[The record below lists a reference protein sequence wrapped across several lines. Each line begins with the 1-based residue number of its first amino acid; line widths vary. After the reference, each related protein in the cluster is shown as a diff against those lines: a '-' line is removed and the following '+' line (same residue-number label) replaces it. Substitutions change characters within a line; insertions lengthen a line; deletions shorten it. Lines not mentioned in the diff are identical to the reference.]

1 MDDAAWVSK
10 LQTHGSHVFLDY
22 TGYQPQVKDD
32 GSWMLHLLEQ
42 AVERCGIRNVHSH
55 VEQFDGTLSPPGYAA
70 VVLLD
75 ESHVTAHCY
84 SDKGWLALD
93 CFTCGGSD
101 PNLLADEIHRQLLE
115 CMPELSLKQRH
126 HVPRF
131 LYEGE

>member
-1 MDDAAWVSK
+1 MTETQEKNSI
-10 LQTHGSHVFLDY
+10 QTRGSHVFLDY
-22 TGYQPQVKDD
+22 TGYQPQVNDD
-32 GSWMLHLLEQ
+32 GEWMLNLLEE
-42 AVERCGIRNVHSH
+42 AVEKCEIRNVHAH
-55 VEQFDGTLSPPGYAA
+55 VEQFDGSVSPPGYAA

-84 SDKGWLALD
+84 SEKGWLALD
-93 CFTCGGSD
+93 CFTCGGTD
-101 PNLLADEIHRQLLE
+101 PNHLADEIHSKLIQ